1 MILCPNGPLF
11 WSLSL
16 RFCIPPNLPRA
27 LGRAQFLVLS
37 FFLSF
42 FWQHFRDLYLRHA
55 WTDFNQT
62 WSQEPLTHGIY
73 VIWPEWGQRS
83 RRGHRGQ
90 KGQKFKN
97 ATPPTDYR
105 VWSRDSCICISLTP
119 STKVMGLKNH
129 TGSLGVTGVKRSFSL
144 KMLQSS
150 FILHS
155 MTIRLIHV
163 HQLEPLYLCYGVK
176 CQSGVIW
183 GHRGQK
189 VIFTKNAIIRP
200 CYTAWP

>member
-1 MILCPNGPLF
+1 MLWGQMSIWGHFHRQSTPSVMAKCLVSSF
-11 WSLSL
+11 FLSS
-16 RFCIPPNLPRA
+16 F
-27 LGRAQFLVLS
+27 FLSS

-90 KGQKFKN
+90 KGQKLKN

-119 STKVMGLKNH
+119 STKVMGLEIH
-129 TGSLGVTGVKRSFSL
+129 PGSFGVTGVKSSFSL
-144 KMLQSS
+144 KML
-150 FILHS
+150 
-155 MTIRLIHV
+155 
-163 HQLEPLYLCYGVK
+163 
-176 CQSGVIW
+176 
-183 GHRGQK
+183 
-189 VIFTKNAIIRP
+189 
-200 CYTAWP
+200 